1 MISARRSRILLS
13 FGTTLASC
21 VALTGISSVA
31 YAVDAELFR
40 LPGRDSAQPL
50 ASRLST
56 HDQTELLIALDEL
69 GASAESDQN
78 SRAVADLLRAG
89 QPDVVTDH
97 ALDALSRMKSR
108 EARAVLAAFCR
119 HRRADA
125 RVRAYTALANL
136 RDSRDFPT
144 IQIIIEGLRDS
155 AAPVRSQA
163 AVLLGQLQAKEAV
176 PDLLR
181 ALELGV
187 HTAAAA
193 IGKLGDAA
201 SVQSYGKQLGRL
213 PLPVML
219 EGYAQ
224 YLERPAIDIAESV
237 KLEIIASLEQVSG
250 ATVKAFLNA
259 RVQTPGKNT
268 TPKLQQAML
277 TSAGR
282 IRVEDPTPNT
292 GAQEQQP

>member
-1 MISARRSRILLS
+1 MISARRSRIILS

-21 VALTGISSVA
+21 VALTEISSVA

-56 HDQTELLIALDEL
+56 HDQTELLIVLDEL
-69 GASAESDQN
+69 TASAESDRN

-97 ALDALSRMKSR
+97 ALDALTRMKSR

-125 RVRAYTALANL
+125 RVRAYTSLANL
-136 RDSRDFPT
+136 RDSRDFP
-144 IQIIIEGLRDS
+144 IIIEGLRDS
-155 AAPVRSQA
+155 AAPVRSQV
-163 AVLLGQLQAKEAV
+163 AVLLGQLQVKEAV

-187 HTAAAA
+187 HTAASA
-193 IGKLGDAA
+193 IGKLGDTA

-219 EGYAQ
+219 EGYGQ

-282 IRVEDPTPNT
+282 IRVDDPTPGT

>member
-21 VALTGISSVA
+21 VVLAA
-31 YAVDAELFR
+31 DAAHAVDAELFR
-40 LPGRDSAQPL
+40 LPGRESAQPL

-69 GASAESDQN
+69 SASAESDRN

-97 ALDALSRMKSR
+97 ALDALARMKSR
-108 EARAVLAAFCR
+108 EARAVLTAFCR

-136 RDSRDFPT
+136 RDSRDIPV
-144 IQIIIEGLRDS
+144 IIEGLRDS
-155 AAPVRSQA
+155 AATVRSQV
-163 AVLLGQLQAKEAV
+163 AVLLGQLQAKDAV

-187 HTAAAA
+187 HTAASA

-201 SVQSYGKQLGRL
+201 SVQSYGGQLGRL

-219 EGYAQ
+219 EGYGQ
-224 YLERPAIDIAESV
+224 YLERPDIPESV
-237 KLEIIASLEQVSG
+237 KLEIIAGLEQVSG

-268 TPKLQQAML
+268 TPKLQQAMSI
-277 TSAGR
+277 SAGR
-282 IRVEDPTPNT
+282 IRVDDSEPSTAT
-292 GAQEQQP
+292 QELQP

>member
-21 VALTGISSVA
+21 VVFASSEA
-31 YAVDAELFR
+31 HAVDAELFH
-40 LPGRDSAQPL
+40 LPGRGSAQPL

-69 GASAESDQN
+69 GASPDADRN
-78 SRAVADLLRAG
+78 TRAVADLLRAG

-97 ALDALSRMKSR
+97 ALDALARMKSR
-108 EARAVLAAFCR
+108 EARGLLASFCR

-136 RDSRDFPT
+136 RDSRDIPV
-144 IQIIIEGLRDS
+144 IIEGLRDS
-155 AAPVRSQA
+155 AAPVRSQV

-201 SVQSYGKQLGRL
+201 SVQSYTKQLGRL

-219 EGYAQ
+219 EGYGQ
-224 YLERPAIDIAESV
+224 YLERADIAENV

-250 ATVKAFLNA
+250 ATVKAFLHA
-259 RVQTPGKNT
+259 RVENPGKHT

-282 IRVEDPTPNT
+282 IRVDDPAHSTP
-292 GAQEQQP
+292 AAEQQP

>member
-1 MISARRSRILLS
+1 MLSAHAAR
-13 FGTTLASC
+13 
-21 VALTGISSVA
+21 
-31 YAVDAELFR
+31 AVDAELFR

-50 ASRLST
+50 AARLQT
-56 HDQTELLIALDEL
+56 HDQTELLIVLDGL
-69 GASAESDQN
+69 RPSAESDRN

-97 ALDALSRMKSR
+97 ALDALARLKSR
-108 EARAVLAAFCR
+108 EARPVLISLCR

-136 RDSRDFPT
+136 HDSRDIPV
-144 IQIIIEGLRDS
+144 IMEGLRDS
-155 AAPVRSQA
+155 APPVRSQV
-163 AVLLGQLQAKEAV
+163 AVLLGQLQATQAV

-187 HTAAAA
+187 HSAAAA

-201 SVQSYGKQLGRL
+201 SVERYGKQLGRL

-219 EGYAQ
+219 EGYGQ
-224 YLERPAIDIAESV
+224 YLERADIAESV
-237 KLEIIASLEQVSG
+237 KLEIVAALEQVSG
-250 ATVKAFLNA
+250 ATVKAFLSA

-282 IRVEDPTPNT
+282 IRVDDPAPSPP
-292 GAQEQQP
+292 AVEVQP

>member
-1 MISARRSRILLS
+1 MA
-13 FGTTLASC
+13 LASC
-21 VALTGISSVA
+21 LAITPRSSVVRA
-31 YAVDAELFR
+31 ADAELFR
-40 LPGRDSAQPL
+40 LPGRESAQPL
-50 ASRLST
+50 AARLQT

-69 GASAESDQN
+69 NASAESDRN

-97 ALDALSRMKSR
+97 ALDALARLKSR
-108 EARAVLAAFCR
+108 EARSVLAALCR

-125 RVRAYTALANL
+125 RARAYIALANL
-136 RDSRDFPT
+136 RDSRDIPV
-144 IQIIIEGLRDS
+144 ISEGLRDS
-155 AAPVRSQA
+155 ASTVRA
-163 AVLLGQLQAKEAV
+163 RVAVLLGQLQAVQAV

-187 HTAAAA
+187 HPAAAA

-201 SVQSYGKQLGRL
+201 SVEGYSKQLGRL

-219 EGYAQ
+219 EGYGQ
-224 YLERPAIDIAESV
+224 YLERADIAENV
-237 KLEIIASLEQVSG
+237 KLGIIAALEQVSG

-259 RVQTPGKNT
+259 RVQSPGKNS

-277 TSAGR
+277 ISAGR
-282 IRVEDPTPNT
+282 IRVDDPAPS
-292 GAQEQQP
+292 APVRELQP

>member
-1 MISARRSRILLS
+1 MALAPCAALPVSHVSR
-13 FGTTLASC
+13 AH
-21 VALTGISSVA
+21 
-31 YAVDAELFR
+31 AVDAELFR

-50 ASRLST
+50 AARLQT

-69 GASAESDQN
+69 NANADSDRN

-97 ALDALSRMKSR
+97 ALEALARLKSR
-108 EARAVLAAFCR
+108 EARAVLGTLCR
-119 HRRADA
+119 HRRAAA
-125 RVRAYTALANL
+125 RARAYTALAQL
-136 RDSRDFPT
+136 RDPRDFPT
-144 IQIIIEGLRDS
+144 IIEGLRDS
-155 AAPVRSQA
+155 AATVRGQV
-163 AVLLGQLQAKEAV
+163 AVLLGQLQVAQAV

-187 HTAAAA
+187 HPAAAA

-201 SVQSYGKQLGRL
+201 SVETYGKQLGKL

-219 EGYAQ
+219 DGYGQ
-224 YLERPAIDIAESV
+224 YLERADIAENV
-237 KLEIIASLEQVSG
+237 KLGIIASLEEVSG

-259 RVQTPGKNT
+259 RVQNPAKNT

-282 IRVEDPTPNT
+282 VLANDD
-292 GAQEQQP
+292 EQVQP

>member
-1 MISARRSRILLS
+1 
-13 FGTTLASC
+13 
-21 VALTGISSVA
+21 
-31 YAVDAELFR
+31 
-40 LPGRDSAQPL
+40 
-50 ASRLST
+50 
-56 HDQTELLIALDEL
+56 LLIALDEL
-69 GASAESDQN
+69 SASAESDRN

-136 RDSRDFPT
+136 RDSRDFP
-144 IQIIIEGLRDS
+144 IIIEGLRDS

-163 AVLLGQLQAKEAV
+163 AVLLGQLQVKEAV

-193 IGKLGDAA
+193 IGKLGDTA

-237 KLEIIASLEQVSG
+237 KLEIIANLEQVSG

-282 IRVEDPTPNT
+282 IRVDDPTPNT

>member
-13 FGTTLASC
+13 FGTTLAICS
-21 VALTGISSVA
+21 ALIPQASSTVR
-31 YAVDAELFR
+31 AVDAELFR
-40 LPGRDSAQPL
+40 LPGRESAQPL
-50 ASRLST
+50 VARLQT

-69 GASAESDQN
+69 NTSPESDRN

-97 ALDALSRMKSR
+97 ALDALARMKSR
-108 EARAVLAAFCR
+108 EARPVLALFCR
-119 HRRADA
+119 HRRPDA
-125 RVRAYTALANL
+125 RARAYTALANL
-136 RDSRDFPT
+136 RDSRDIP
-144 IQIIIEGLRDS
+144 IITEGLRDS
-155 AAPVRSQA
+155 AAPVRAQV
-163 AVLLGQLQAKEAV
+163 AVLLGQLQAVQAV
-176 PDLLR
+176 ADLLR

-187 HTAAAA
+187 HPAAAS

-201 SVQSYGKQLGRL
+201 SVGLYAKQLGRL

-219 EGYAQ
+219 EGYGQ
-224 YLERPAIDIAESV
+224 YLERADISESV
-237 KLEIIASLEQVSG
+237 KLEIVASLEQVSG

-259 RVQTPGKNT
+259 RVQNPAKNT

-282 IRVEDPTPNT
+282 IRVDADATEP
-292 GAQEQQP
+292 QP

>member
-1 MISARRSRILLS
+1 MTSARRPRILLS
-13 FGTTLASC
+13 FGTTLLSC
-21 VALTGISSVA
+21 VALASSTA
-31 YAVDAELFR
+31 HAVDAELFR

-50 ASRLST
+50 ASRLAT

-69 GASAESDQN
+69 HANVESDRN

-97 ALDALSRMKSR
+97 ALDALGRLKSR
-108 EARAVLAAFCR
+108 EARAVLATFCR

-125 RVRAYTALANL
+125 RVRAYTALAHL
-136 RDSRDFPT
+136 RDPRDLP
-144 IQIIIEGLRDS
+144 IISEGLRDS
-155 AAPVRSQA
+155 AAPVRSQV
-163 AVLLGQLQAKEAV
+163 AVLLGELQAKEAV
-176 PDLLR
+176 SDLLR

-201 SVQSYGKQLGRL
+201 SVQRFSQGLGRL

-224 YLERPAIDIAESV
+224 YLERADIPESV
-237 KLEIIASLEQVSG
+237 KLEIVASLEQVSG

-259 RVQTPGKNT
+259 RVQTPGRNT
-268 TPKLQQAML
+268 TPKLQQAMAI
-277 TSAGR
+277 SAGR
-282 IRVEDPTPNT
+282 IRVDEPEP
-292 GAQEQQP
+292 GAAVQEQQP